1 MAFRF
6 GHTTTPVHTAGAR
19 DVESLAYTLLE
30 TARIRCESLLT
41 ASGDEGHHVLR
52 GVHRDLGLAGYYT
65 SADFAPG
72 QRLDCLALAHQA
84 CSSNPLSVPRAAVE
98 TIFDDA
104 VAAADALSDALSA
117 LLARGGDLER
127 GEAAR
132 HLAHVHAAQL
142 HVMSASEA
150 LDALLTELV
159 ASRLG

>member
-30 TARIRCESLLT
+30 TARIRCESL
-41 ASGDEGHHVLR
+41 AAAPSDEGHDALR
-52 GVHRDLGLAGYYT
+52 GVHRDLGLAGYYI

-84 CSSNPLSVPRAAVE
+84 CSSNLLSVPRVAVE

-104 VAAADALSDALSA
+104 VAAADALSDLLTT

-132 HLAHVHAAQL
+132 HVAHVHAAQL
-142 HVMSASEA
+142 HVTSASES
-150 LDALLTELV
+150 LEALLMDFD
-159 ASRLG
+159 A